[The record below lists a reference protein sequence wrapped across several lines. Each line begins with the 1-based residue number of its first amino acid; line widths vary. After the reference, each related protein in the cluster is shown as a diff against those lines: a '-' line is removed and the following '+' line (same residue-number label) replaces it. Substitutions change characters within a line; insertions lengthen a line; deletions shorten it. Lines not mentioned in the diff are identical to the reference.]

1 MIPAPVSALAL
12 RTFGATDI
20 GLERDHNEDAILL
33 RDDIGLYVICDDAGG
48 HDAGEVAASAGIRSI
63 AKFMLE
69 SAARRGQMPD
79 FDEFGFAV
87 DARRL
92 GAALHKANR
101 DVRAIAA
108 AAKSRRG
115 MGSTVVAL
123 QFTARSSMVHVAHAW
138 DSRCYRWRA
147 GHLEQLTTDHS
158 MLNDLLEQ
166 RPDIDDAL
174 LARIPRNAVTRAL
187 GAEDDLRVPLL
198 SLEVVDGDRF
208 LLCSDGLSGPVPAA
222 DIAKVLDRQE
232 SPESTVKALI
242 DVTKAA
248 GAPDNV
254 ATIVIDCHGPRQAAL
269 PIDDRSSPDIER
281 DLRSSEPELLLIG
294 IDELEIE
301 STGNDEAD
309 LQRVLAALLK
319 R

>member
-1 MIPAPVSALAL
+1 MVQPHESVLSL

-33 RDDIGLYVICDDAGG
+33 RDDLGLYVVCDGAGG
-48 HDAGEVAASAGIRSI
+48 HDAGDVAANAGIRSI
-63 AKFMLE
+63 AKYMIE
-69 SAARRGQMPD
+69 SAARRASLPD

-92 GAALHKANR
+92 GAALHRANR

-115 MGSTVVAL
+115 MGATVVAL
-123 QFTARSSMVHVAHAW
+123 QFTLRSSMAHVAHAG
-138 DSRCYRWRA
+138 DSRCYRWRD
-147 GHLEQLTTDHS
+147 GHLEQLTCDHS
-158 MLNDLLEQ
+158 MLNDVLEQ
-166 RPDIDDAL
+166 RPDIDDGL

-222 DIAKVLDRQE
+222 EIAHVLDRRE
-232 SPESTVKALI
+232 SPEETVRAL
-242 DVTKAA
+242 
-248 GAPDNV
+248 
-254 ATIVIDCHGPRQAAL
+254 
-269 PIDDRSSPDIER
+269 IDDRSHPDIER
-281 DLRSSEPELLLIG
+281 DLRSSEPELLLLG
-294 IDELEIE
+294 IEELALE
-301 STGNDEAD
+301 STGDDEAD